1 MMKYSLSAAINDVEY
16 PNQERRK
23 DFISFG
29 IGMMADME
37 INSDS
42 LNSDLLMVRRSTKV
56 LNEPVANLT
65 SQKI

>member
-1 MMKYSLSAAINDVEY
+1 MEY